1 VLALYSGD
9 ALPHGERGNE
19 VITLGR
25 FSYCGKVQELF
36 FPDVKVGNFCS
47 IADGVTF
54 MGLCQ
59 HPPVHNRLCVSSFPF
74 HEVWGADYSPSSGQA
89 GDHRPIIIDH
99 DVWIGHGATIMDNSH
114 ISSGAIIGAKA
125 VVRGFVP
132 AYAVVI
138 GNPGIIRRYRFDEC
152 TIDELLEMAWWDW
165 DDDKIR
171 RLLPS
176 MKNVHTFLQEA
187 GK

>member
-1 VLALYSGD
+1 VT
-9 ALPHGERGNE
+9 
-19 VITLGR
+19 ITLGR

-36 FPDVKVGNFCS
+36 YPDVKVGNFCS

-54 MGLCQ
+54 MGQCQ
-59 HPPVHNRLCVSSFPF
+59 HPPVHNPLCVSSFPF
-74 HEVWGADYSPSSGQA
+74 HEVWGADYLWGADYSPSSNSSMS
-89 GDHRPIIIDH
+89 RPIIIDH
-99 DVWIGHGATIMDNSH
+99 DVWIGHGAMIMDNVH
-114 ISSGAIIGAKA
+114 IYSGAIIGAGA
-125 VVRGFVP
+125 VVRKDVP

-138 GNPGIIRRYRFDEC
+138 GNPGIIIHYRFTQDIIFQLIE
-152 TIDELLEMAWWDW
+152 IAWWDW

-176 MKNVHTFLQEA
+176 MKNIHTFLQEA